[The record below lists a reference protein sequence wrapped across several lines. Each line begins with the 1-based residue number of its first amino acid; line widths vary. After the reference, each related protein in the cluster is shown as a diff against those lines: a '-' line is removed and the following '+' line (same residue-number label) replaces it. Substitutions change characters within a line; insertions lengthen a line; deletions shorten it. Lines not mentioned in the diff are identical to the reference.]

1 MPDKYDE
8 ILEGLKGLSEQ
19 NPEIPETPET
29 PEVPET
35 PAAPET
41 PETPE
46 TPSAPETPETPET
59 PAPKDWFEDD
69 TDVSIIKPN
78 EAPKAPETPK
88 RDYTALETDPDFELF
103 LSYKDS
109 GKGLRDLITEF
120 SVTDPS
126 KMSEE
131 QLFNQ
136 LCDMQ
141 NIPAEEREDEYNQF
155 LTKSRLDRN
164 QILDSVKARIDSDN
178 QNKVKGLVD
187 SNQKGR
193 EQAQLIQ
200 NQFTTDVETIATSL
214 KGKAILGLQI
224 TDEMSSS
231 IKQEVMNFNIVRQDG
246 TLDTEAITE
255 MVLLRKF
262 IKDIVKVNVT
272 ASKNKG
278 KEEILNEIHN
288 PSPRTTSTNT
298 PAPSS
303 IMDGINEYLNSKN

>member
-8 ILEGLKGLSEQ
+8 ILEGIKKLSEQ
-19 NPEIPETPET
+19 EPEAPEVPETPETPET

-35 PAAPET
+35 PEAPET
-41 PETPE
+41 PETP
-46 TPSAPETPETPET
+46 ATPET
-59 PAPKDWFEDD
+59 PKDWFEVDD
-69 TDVSIIKPN
+69 DVSIIKTT
-78 EAPKAPETPK
+78 EAPKALETPK
-88 RDYTALETDPDFELF
+88 RDYSSLETDPDFELF

-109 GKGLRDLITEF
+109 GKGLKDLITEF

-141 NIPAEEREDEYNQF
+141 SIPQEERDDEYTQF

-164 QILDSVKARIDSDN
+164 QILDAVKARIESEN

-200 NQFTTDVETIATSL
+200 NKFTTDVETIATSL
-214 KGKAILGLQI
+214 KGKTILGLQI

-231 IKQEVMNFNIVRQDG
+231 IKQDVMNFNIVRQDG

-255 MVLLRKF
+255 MVLLKKF

-278 KEEILNEIHN
+278 KEEILTEIHN
-288 PSPRTTSTNT
+288 PSPRQTSTNT

-303 IMDGINEYLNSKN
+303 ILDGINEYINSKN